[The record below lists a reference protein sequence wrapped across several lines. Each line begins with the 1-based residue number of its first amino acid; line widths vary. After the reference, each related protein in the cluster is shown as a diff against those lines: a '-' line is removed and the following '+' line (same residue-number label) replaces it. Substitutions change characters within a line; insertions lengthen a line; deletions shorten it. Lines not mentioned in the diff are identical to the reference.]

1 MRWTPAASIATL
13 ILGLTV
19 AADLAAAAQP
29 TQAQASAIRSACR
42 SDYQSYC
49 ASVPTGGPQALQ
61 CLEKNVASLSPSCQK
76 AVNAVAGGAP
86 AAPAA
91 TQPAATAAA
100 PAAGTTASPAQ
111 SSAPAA
117 TAPAQSATAAPAA
130 PAAPAKSAAPK
141 KTVAAKPPAAAP
153 QPAAP
158 TAPPVVRVYTP
169 RERLFMLRTSCG
181 GDVRA
186 FCPGIPL
193 GGGRLIACLQA
204 HGPSLSPNCQS
215 AMADM
220 AR

>member
-91 TQPAATAAA
+91 TQPAATPAA
-100 PAAGTTASPAQ
+100 PAATTTASPAP

-117 TAPAQSATAAPAA
+117 TTPAQSATTAPATPAA
-130 PAAPAKSAAPK
+130 PAESAAP
-141 KTVAAKPPAAAP
+141 KTVAAKSPAAAP
-153 QPAAP
+153 QSAAP
-158 TAPPVVRVYTP
+158 TAPPVVRV
-169 RERLFMLRTSCG
+169 
-181 GDVRA
+181 
-186 FCPGIPL
+186 
-193 GGGRLIACLQA
+193 
-204 HGPSLSPNCQS
+204 
-215 AMADM
+215 
-220 AR
+220 